1 MVLVFQM
8 EGGGTFFTLLFLP
21 AQSNVFEFEL
31 RFLATSTPFTVNV
44 NLDADEVLNT
54 AGITTAIGDEAEVGP
69 GGIVG
74 FRMCYAQDTT
84 C

>member
-1 MVLVFQM
+1 MVLVVPNM
-8 EGGGTFFTLLFLP
+8 GAHFFTLLFLP
-21 AQSNVFEFEL
+21 DESNVFEFEL
-31 RFLATSTPFTVNV
+31 CFLATSTPFTVNV

-54 AGITTAIGDEAEVGP
+54 AGTTNAQGDEAEVGP